1 MFRSCQIVIG
11 EPCSLLKLYYSIHNL
26 LPLFER
32 DAGNGFLCWQAH
44 IKNDE
49 YFVPCMSKGSAG
61 EIGDATS

>member
-1 MFRSCQIVIG
+1 MCLRKVVANFTVLQLMLDIYFH
-11 EPCSLLKLYYSIHNL
+11 YY
-26 LPLFER
+26 ER
-32 DAGNGFLCWQAH
+32 DTGNGFLCWQAH

>member
-1 MFRSCQIVIG
+1 
-11 EPCSLLKLYYSIHNL
+11 LLKLYYSIHNL